1 VAVSSAISGLNLS
14 TTTFRLLAS
23 GGVEMDVDR
32 TMLFQSAIFVLL
44 IVVLS
49 PLLFKPVLRLF
60 EERERRTEGARSDAR
75 VMQDKAEKLLEKYEA
90 KLEEVRRVATIER
103 ERLRAETLQLESRIL
118 GEARD
123 ATAKFVTE
131 GRAQLERET
140 AKIRAEMNAQRQAI
154 AREIGSKVLGREVA
168 G

>member
-1 VAVSSAISGLNLS
+1 VVASSAISGLNLTS
-14 TTTFRLLAS
+14 TFKLLAA

-60 EERERRTEGARSDAR
+60 EERERRTEGARLDAR
-75 VMQDKAEKLLEKYEA
+75 VMQDRAEELLVQYQT
-90 KLEEVRRVATIER
+90 KLEEVRRVSAHER
-103 ERLRAETLQLESRIL
+103 ERLRTETLQLESRIL
-118 GEARD
+118 GEARA
-123 ATAKFVTE
+123 ATTKFVQE
-131 GRAQLERET
+131 GRAQIERET
-140 AKIRAEMNAQRQAI
+140 AKVRKEMNAQRQMI

-168 G
+168 

>member
-1 VAVSSAISGLNLS
+1 MAVFSAISGLNLS
-14 TTTFRLLAS
+14 SAFKLLAS

-60 EERERRTEGARSDAR
+60 EERERRTEGARFDAR
-75 VMQDKAEKLLEKYEA
+75 VMQDKAEELLEQYQT
-90 KLEEVRRVATIER
+90 KLEEVRRVSAHER
-103 ERLRAETLQLESRIL
+103 ERLRTETLQLESRIL
-118 GEARD
+118 GEARA
-123 ATAKFVTE
+123 ATAKFVEE
-131 GRAQLERET
+131 GRAQIEREA
-140 AKIRAEMNAQRQAI
+140 AKVRKEMNAQRQTI

-168 G
+168 

>member
-1 VAVSSAISGLNLS
+1 VAVFSAISGLNLS
-14 TTTFRLLAS
+14 STFKLLAS

-32 TMLFQSAIFVLL
+32 TMLFQSAIFVML

-75 VMQDKAEKLLEKYEA
+75 VMQEKAEALLAKYQA
-90 KLEEVRRVATIER
+90 KLEEVRRIATQER
-103 ERLRAETLQLESRIL
+103 ERLRTETLQLESKIL
-118 GEARD
+118 GEARA
-123 ATAKFVTE
+123 ATAKFVQE
-131 GRAQLERET
+131 GRAQIERE
-140 AKIRAEMNAQRQAI
+140 AEKIRVEMSAQREVI
-154 AREIGSKVLGREVA
+154 ARQISSRVLGREVT